1 MDFSNIQT
9 PQFPVLKAHKKAF
22 VIAAIVGI
30 ISGTAIT
37 VSGFASPIP
46 VHDDSNFAKIMD
58 VLEKTEQIIDK
69 ATQQLNIEKLM
80 NKNINTVMD
89 KYNTYVTKHINEL
102 DSMLSKA
109 GGYLSQA
116 QGIVDDATGKVETYT
131 SEKYLKTKIPE
142 ISIAQKDGKI
152 VINSQSVSNAYANA
166 QGSIIQN
173 NQNILDAQKHI
184 SEQMKNARAELQEL
198 MKKNADLGETDGI
211 LAAQQINNQI
221 KALEA
226 YISSLLVEQQAL
238 AAQATALR
246 DQAEAQKAQND
257 ALQREAMKNATEAE
271 YAEQEKFYESY
282 VYKRVLPNLS
292 FWK

>member
-1 MDFSNIQT
+1 MDFSNIQI
-9 PQFPVLKAHKKAF
+9 PQISAFKGHQKAL
-22 VIAAIVGI
+22 VIAGIVGI
-30 ISGTAIT
+30 ISGTVIT
-37 VSGFASPIP
+37 ASAAIP
-46 VHDDSNFAKIMD
+46 VHDDTNLLKIMD

-80 NKNINTVMD
+80 NKNINTIMS
-89 KYNTYVTKHINEL
+89 KYNTYVTKHINDL
-102 DSMLSKA
+102 NSMLSKA
-109 GGYLSQA
+109 GGYLNQA

-131 SEKYLKTKIPE
+131 SEKYLKTQIPE

-184 SEQMKNARAELQEL
+184 SEQMKTARTELQDL
-198 MKKNADLGETDGI
+198 MKKNAALGETDGI

-226 YISSLLVEQQAL
+226 YITSLLVEQQAL

-246 DQAEAQKAQND
+246 DQAEAQRAQNQ
-257 ALQREAMKNATEAE
+257 ALQNQAISNAIAADREEKD
-271 YAEQEKFYESY
+271 KFYSSY
-282 VYKRVLPNLS
+282 RYVRVIPFHEYS
-292 FWK
+292 K

>member
-1 MDFSNIQT
+1 MDFSNIQI
-9 PQFPVLKAHKKAF
+9 PQFPGLKEHKKAF
-22 VIAAIVGI
+22 VIAGLVGV
-30 ISGTAIT
+30 ISGTVIT
-37 VSGFASPIP
+37 ASAAIP
-46 VHDDSNFAKIMD
+46 VHDDSNLLKIMD

-69 ATQQLNIEKLM
+69 ATEQLNIEKLM
-80 NKNINTVMD
+80 NKNINTVME
-89 KYNTYVTKHINEL
+89 KYNTYVTKHINDL

-116 QGIVDDATGKVETYT
+116 EGIVDDATGKVETYT
-131 SEKYLKTKIPE
+131 SEKYLKTQIPE

-184 SEQMKNARAELQEL
+184 SEQMKTARTELQEL

-246 DQAEAQKAQND
+246 DQAEAQRAQNQ
-257 ALQREAMKNATEAE
+257 ALQNQAISNAIAADREEKD
-271 YAEQEKFYESY
+271 KFYSSY
-282 VYKRVLPNLS
+282 RYVRVIPFHEYS
-292 FWK
+292 K

>member
-1 MDFSNIQT
+1 MNFGT
-9 PQFPVLKAHKKAF
+9 VKFPQIPAFKGHQKAL
-22 VIAAIVGI
+22 VIAGLVGI
-30 ISGTAIT
+30 ISGTVIT
-37 VSGFASPIP
+37 ASAAIP
-46 VHDDSNFAKIMD
+46 VHDDTNLLKIMD

-80 NKNINTVMD
+80 NKNINSIMD
-89 KYNTYVTKHINEL
+89 KYNTYVTKHINDL

-109 GGYLSQA
+109 GGYVGQA
-116 QGIVDDATGKVETYT
+116 QDIVNSTTGKVETYT
-131 SEKYLKTKIPE
+131 SEKYLKTQIPE

-152 VINSQSVSNAYANA
+152 VINSSSVSNAYANA

-184 SEQMKNARAELQEL
+184 SEQMKTARTELQEL

-221 KALEA
+221 KALIA
-226 YISSLLVEQQAL
+226 FIDTLKVEQNAL
-238 AAQATALR
+238 EAQATALR

-257 ALQREAMKNATEAE
+257 ALQKEAMKNASEAE
-271 YAEQEKFYESY
+271 GAEKDKYYSTY

>member
-22 VIAAIVGI
+22 VIAGIVGI

-37 VSGFASPIP
+37 ASAVIVP

-80 NKNINTVMD
+80 NKNINTVME
-89 KYNTYVTKHINEL
+89 KYNTYVTKHINDL

-184 SEQMKNARAELQEL
+184 SEQMQKARTELQEL

-257 ALQREAMKNATEAE
+257 ALQKEAMKNASEAE
-271 YAEQEKFYESY
+271 RADKDKFYESY
-282 VYKRVLPNLS
+282 VYKRTLPNLS